1 MLLLFLLPFLLVCM
15 RPQDW
20 TRVLRLSFP
29 HCGVIYTHCD
39 VQTAFKI
46 TALDAVLRSKLLYGI
61 DSAQLTPSHQRR
73 IEVFQLKG
81 LRKILKMTTTYV
93 ERNNSNAEVFR
104 RANEKIQQETPD
116 GKIPKQIVPFVTS
129 YLNSRMKKL
138 ARISR
143 MQNEHPV
150 KHITLAPNTEGNII
164 PWNPPN
170 RRVGRPR
177 FKWVTETTKDMWNNI
192 RAQPQHTH
200 TSHRLFATKNLINN
214 NTRQSKTV

>member
-1 MLLLFLLPFLLVCM
+1 MLFVRRNVSNKYRVFSLPSDNSWFS
-15 RPQDW
+15 D
-20 TRVLRLSFP
+20 
-29 HCGVIYTHCD
+29 
-39 VQTAFKI
+39 
-46 TALDAVLRSKLLYGI
+46 
-61 DSAQLTPSHQRR
+61 LTIHFILRR

-93 ERNNSNAEVFR
+93 ERSNSNAEVFR

-138 ARISR
+138 ARISK

-177 FKWVTETTKDMWNNI
+177 FKWVTETIKDMWNNI

-200 TSHRLFATKNLINN
+200 ITHTFCHKKPDQQQHEAIENCLNQAASPAPYLFK
-214 NTRQSKTV
+214 